1 MSDVLGQSLDFV
13 VLVVVVG
20 ADQTDRFDAAF
31 THQDQVLVVVNVA
44 VLEMGRFP
52 AKRGPP
58 GWDVGP
64 PGQTA

>member
-44 VLEMGRFP
+44 VLEVGRFP